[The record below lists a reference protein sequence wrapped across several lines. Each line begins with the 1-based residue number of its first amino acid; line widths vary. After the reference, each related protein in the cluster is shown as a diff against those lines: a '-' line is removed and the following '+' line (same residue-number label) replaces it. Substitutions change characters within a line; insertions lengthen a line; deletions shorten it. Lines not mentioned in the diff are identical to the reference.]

1 MTMNR
6 AEVKEAVAN
15 ASSKFN
21 AFSKEMGRL
30 AAIEERIESE
40 RVQIESDM
48 KMCEA
53 TARADA
59 CKYGS
64 FTHTARLETTRCL
77 KIDHNKLSRTLGQA
91 PKYDKEG
98 KEI

>member
-1 MTMNR
+1 MNR

-30 AAIEERIESE
+30 AAIEERLMSE
-40 RVQIESDM
+40 RSEVEADI
-48 KMCEA
+48 KMCEDTSA
-53 TARADA
+53 TDA

-64 FTHTARLETTRCL
+64 FTSRSLQKTVGHL
-77 KIDHNKLSRTLGQA
+77 KIGHNKLSRTLGQSS
-91 PKYDKEG
+91 KYDKEG